1 MTGFLFAFCMC
12 VSLNS
17 NSELFLVLYIPYLC
31 VYLSLCVFAYF
42 AHSKTEAVSRILF
55 LLMNDT
61 CDFKSCVALHVR
73 IANRLVTDSSCQ
85 GGIVR
90 IRGVCSRALLEQP
103 YSSKALWRFRVSTS
117 NSPSGR
123 TWPLPNTPMCH
134 IDHTYAQQGIRVCG
148 DDHFQ
153 PPKLSDLFSRV
164 F

>member
-1 MTGFLFAFCMC
+1 MMTGFLFAFCMC

-73 IANRLVTDSSCQ
+73 IANQVGEDSYCR

-90 IRGVCSRALLEQP
+90 IRGGCSRALFVPP
-103 YSSKALWRFRVSTS
+103 YSPKALWRFRASTS
-117 NSPSGR
+117 NSLSGR
-123 TWPLPNTPMCH
+123 SRPQTNTQLRY
-134 IDHTYAQQGIRVCG
+134 IYHTYARQDIRVCG
-148 DDHFQ
+148 DDHF
-153 PPKLSDLFSRV
+153 
-164 F
+164 